1 MSDSMI
7 RDLSLAE
14 EGMQRIR
21 WVENFMPA
29 LNALR
34 EDFIRKQVFKGKTI
48 VMSIHLEAKTA
59 YLALTL
65 KAAGAD
71 VIVTGSN
78 PLSTQDPIAAGLV
91 SQGVTVYAWHG
102 CTDEEYMQF
111 LNKALDHKPHIIIDD
126 GGDLVNLLHTTRTDA
141 KERLIGGSEE
151 TTTGIHRLK
160 NLEKNGRLAFPMIA
174 VNDSYCKYLFDNRY
188 GTGQSAW
195 DGIIRSTN
203 LTVTGKT
210 VVIAGYGW
218 CGKGCAMR
226 AKGLGAHV
234 IVTEV
239 DPIKAVEAVFDGF
252 DVMPMDDA
260 APLGDIFLTVTGDIN
275 VVVERHFLKMKNGA
289 ICANAGHFD
298 VEVSKKDLDRIC
310 TSHYEARKNIEGYVL
325 PNGKTVYLMAEGRL
339 VNLAAGDGHPAEIM
353 DLSFA
358 MQALAAE
365 YLCDHAGELQAHLYL
380 LPREL
385 DQRVAEIKLHSMGYR
400 IDALTQEQQD
410 YLNQE

>member
-310 TSHYEARKNIEGYVL
+310 TSHYEARKNIEGHVL

>member
-400 IDALTQEQQD
+400 IDVLTQEQQD